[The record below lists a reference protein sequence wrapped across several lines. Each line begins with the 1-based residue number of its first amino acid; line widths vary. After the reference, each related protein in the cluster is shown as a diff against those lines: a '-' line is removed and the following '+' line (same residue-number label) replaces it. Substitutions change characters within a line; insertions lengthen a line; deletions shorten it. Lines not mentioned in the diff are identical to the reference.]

1 MATTAELL
9 IKADSSQVRKAES
22 DLKGFSRTA
31 GRTQAST
38 SKLASTVSK
47 FGKAFG
53 LAAVAL
59 GSAAFFKASKDIAV
73 FNQKLADL
81 SAITGASGKDL
92 KFYSDQAKEIGRTTS
107 LSASQAVEA
116 FKLIGSAKPDLL
128 SSAEALNEVTRQ
140 AVILAE
146 ASGVE
151 LPQAAKTLGSA
162 LNQFGLDADKAG
174 EVINVLAASAKF
186 GAAEIPAVAEALR
199 NAGSAANALGLDLP
213 ETVAGIQALA
223 IAGRQGAD
231 AGTGLRQVL
240 LKLEKTAD
248 RDLQPSIVGL
258 SEALNTLKA
267 RNLSNT
273 ELMTLFGEEAF
284 AVATALLSQS
294 DNLSTLNVNLRNTE
308 TATEQAR
315 IKMDTLKG
323 DTLALGSA
331 IEGLSISL
339 GEKLEPSLRGA
350 TQFLTEFIN
359 KVQKLVSG
367 GDSIPDL
374 ISEIER
380 LDNALANSRF
390 FGRSGAA
397 KKSGMEARLEAANK
411 QLIILKAGAGDA
423 ASASLRLVELN
434 EQLDLLLAQPRRM
447 GRSGKAKSDQI
458 AEIRKEILAL
468 QETLRG
474 SINVTEIIPP
484 SKPPPPPPPF
494 APSNGSALNP
504 LGDILRPNYDEELTQ
519 VDLIKQRYDELVS
532 ISDGLNNS
540 LRTPVEI
547 YNDEIELLNEL
558 KNTRINGS
566 DEALLSYEN
575 YERGVM
581 AAQDRLSNATKETAD
596 EITTFWEEAA
606 ENIQNIMADNL
617 FDFMQGE
624 FEFTTDSFKKM
635 LDKMVANALAA
646 DIAGAL
652 FGSVGANGGSGGGGL
667 LSDLAGGLFSKL
679 GEGDTDS
686 FGGGFAPQS
695 ASTDFFGGLADMFS
709 FAGGGYTGEGSRSG
723 GLDGKGGF
731 MAMMH
736 PNETVIDH
744 TKGGGGSV
752 NININVSGVKDEGTL
767 KQTAAQIAQR
777 AGSAAQRAQARNG

>member
-9 IKADSSQVRKAES
+9 IKADSSQVRKAEK

-31 GRTQAST
+31 GSTQAST

-248 RDLQPSIVGL
+248 QDLQPSIVGL

-294 DNLSTLNVNLRNTE
+294 DNLSTLNVNLRGTE

-339 GEKLEPSLRGA
+339 GEKLEPRLRGA

-397 KKSGMEARLEAANK
+397 RKSGMEAMLEAANK

-434 EQLDLLLAQPRRM
+434 EQLDLLLAQPRRV
-447 GRSGKAKSDQI
+447 GRAGKAKSDQI

-474 SINVTEIIPP
+474 SINITDIISPSSISDGAGSGSSSAAVT
-484 SKPPPPPPPF
+484 SS
-494 APSNGSALNP
+494 SNDSALNP
-504 LGDILRPNYDEELTQ
+504 LGDILRPKYDEELTQ

-581 AAQDRLSNATKETAD
+581 AAQDRLSNATKETAY
-596 EITTFWEEAA
+596 EMSEFAKAAA
-606 ENIQNIMADNL
+606 ESMQNVMSDTFFDIMQGNLDGLGDKFKATLDQMVADMIASDLLDFAKGLFSDAGGSSGIMA
-617 FDFMQGE
+617 
-624 FEFTTDSFKKM
+624 S
-635 LDKMVANALAA
+635 
-646 DIAGAL
+646 I
-652 FGSVGANGGSGGGGL
+652 GGL
-667 LSDLAGGLFSKL
+667 LSFD
-679 GEGDTDS
+679 
-686 FGGGFAPQS
+686 
-695 ASTDFFGGLADMFS
+695 
-709 FAGGGYTGEGSRSG
+709 GGGYTGEGSRSG

-736 PNETVIDH
+736 PNETVTDH